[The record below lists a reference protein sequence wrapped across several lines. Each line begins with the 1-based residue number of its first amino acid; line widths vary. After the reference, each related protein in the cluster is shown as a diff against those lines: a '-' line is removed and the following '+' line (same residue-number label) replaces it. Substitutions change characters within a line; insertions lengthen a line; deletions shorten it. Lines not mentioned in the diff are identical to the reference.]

1 MAAITI
7 EIDDQLYAQAKNS
20 AADEYGFNIREI
32 LADMLTDIAYMQY
45 DEDYFSR
52 RYNVLERFSDG
63 EITAEEA
70 SAILDVSYEQM
81 IMLMKV
87 YALPMPRPVF
97 ISNNKVSADIQ
108 AKSQAQ
114 ELHQKLFLEH

>member
-63 EITAEEA
+63 EINAEEA

-87 YALPMPRPVF
+87 YALQMPRPVF